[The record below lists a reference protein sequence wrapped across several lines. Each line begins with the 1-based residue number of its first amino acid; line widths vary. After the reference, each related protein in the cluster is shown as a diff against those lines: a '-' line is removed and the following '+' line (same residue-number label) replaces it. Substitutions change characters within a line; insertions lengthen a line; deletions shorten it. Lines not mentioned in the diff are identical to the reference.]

1 MNQRDFS
8 EPVSWQPISLLLL
21 VADLIDGAVT
31 DTRQQIETLTEARA
45 KPHVFDDAT
54 VDRIERVFG
63 DQLQF
68 IEIYREQL
76 RRWRTENPTAAQSR
90 ELDRLETQNSRLREM
105 NTQVLGL
112 AVEIRKGSIDRIM
125 EKSDLEL
132 GLEALGR
139 YQQER

>member
-1 MNQRDFS
+1 M
-8 EPVSWQPISLLLL
+8 
-21 VADLIDGAVT
+21 
-31 DTRQQIETLTEARA
+31 
-45 KPHVFDDAT
+45 FDDAT
-54 VDRIERVFG
+54 VDRIEHIFG
-63 DQLQF
+63 DRGQF

-76 RRWRTENPTAAQSR
+76 RRWRMENPTAAQSR

-112 AVEIRKGSIDRIM
+112 AVEIRKGTINRMM

-139 YQQER
+139 YQQEP